1 MCWKCGKS
9 PIRPPPNEHDMKSR
23 MNDLNVIIDK
33 LNNVDKMDTEKS
45 AEYTTGSEKEELF
58 GL

>member
-23 MNDLNVIIDK
+23 MNDLNVIIDQ

-58 GL
+58 RS